1 MNVMQNHSV
10 IVILFDTTFV
20 TTFFLRQSRKQLKK
34 LEKNLKSGK
43 CDISKEN
50 AFDVFML
57 STAVKYCSFSDS
69 RSVLGNTYGMC
80 VIQVGVSLKYLQ
92 NYCKL

>member
-1 MNVMQNHSV
+1 MVIHHLISKPLGERPSV
-10 IVILFDTTFV
+10 LWCHKRDSDVP
-20 TTFFLRQSRKQLKK
+20 RQSRKQLKK

-57 STAVKYCSFSDS
+57 STGVKYCCF
-69 RSVLGNTYGMC
+69 
-80 VIQVGVSLKYLQ
+80 
-92 NYCKL
+92 NYS